1 MTGFVEMV
9 DRNDMSSFE
18 ATMMEMFRRMG
29 LPDPLL
35 VGRIKDEWDQLA
47 SSPWAGRSKPLTVQ
61 GKTLVVEANSPSL
74 VAFLKYGSSGLLV
87 SLELRFGPGVIEN
100 IEVRGPG

>member
-1 MTGFVEMV
+1 
-9 DRNDMSSFE
+9 
-18 ATMMEMFRRMG
+18 MMEMFRRLG

-47 SSPWAGRSKPLTVQ
+47 GNPWLGRSKPLTVQ

-74 VAFLKYGSSGLLV
+74 VAFLRYGSDDLLR
-87 SLELRFGPGVIEN
+87 SLERRFGPGLIDAV
-100 IEVRGPG
+100 EVRAPR